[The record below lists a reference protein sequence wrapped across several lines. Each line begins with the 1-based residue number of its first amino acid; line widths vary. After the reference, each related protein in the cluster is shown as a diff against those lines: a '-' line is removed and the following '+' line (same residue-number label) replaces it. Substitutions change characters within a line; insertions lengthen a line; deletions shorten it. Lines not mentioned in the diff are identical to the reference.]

1 MTEKQK
7 YIDAFVDGYF
17 SDKKV
22 EFGMQ
27 YYSMLNN
34 AISTAKKKCKQYK
47 KQNICKINKKIIF
60 VQNL

>member
-7 YIDAFVDGYF
+7 YIGAYLDGYF

-27 YYSMLNN
+27 YYSMLDN
-34 AISTAKKKCKQYK
+34 AIDTAEKKLKKYK
-47 KQNICKINKKIIF
+47 NHVSQQKLF
-60 VQNL
+60 

>member
-7 YIDAFVDGYF
+7 YIGAFLDGYF
-17 SDKKV
+17 ADKKI

-34 AISTAKKKCKQYK
+34 AIDIAKKKWKKYK
-47 KQNICKINKKIIF
+47 KQKIK
-60 VQNL
+60 